1 MRWRQVTYPARIK
14 RPVISKKEDKT
25 MAKANGVGK
34 DELVSN
40 VAETTELTKENA
52 KKAINAVLE
61 GVLFLL
67 EQSGMLRLS
76 NFGTFSVKKTKER
89 QGINPKTQEPI
100 TIPASYRMGFKVSKT
115 WKEAMLARKRGQARD
130 KVKASLSKA
139 TAKGKSA
146 AKKVTKKLAKG
157 KKKRK

>member
-1 MRWRQVTYPARIK
+1 MARAT
-14 RPVISKKEDKT
+14 S
-25 MAKANGVGK
+25 GVGR
-34 DELVSN
+34 DELVNN

-52 KKAINAVLE
+52 KKFINAVLE
-61 GVLFLL
+61 GILFLL

-89 QGINPKTQEPI
+89 QGINPKTQQPI

-130 KVKASLSKA
+130 KVKVHTHKAAQKSKA
-139 TAKGKSA
+139 A
-146 AKKVTKKLAKG
+146 AKAKG

>member
-1 MRWRQVTYPARIK
+1 
-14 RPVISKKEDKT
+14 
-25 MAKANGVGK
+25 MAKASGVGK
-34 DELVSN
+34 DELVNN

-52 KKAINAVLE
+52 KKFINAVLE
-61 GVLFLL
+61 GILFLL
-67 EQSGMLRLS
+67 EQSGMLRLT

-130 KVKASLSKA
+130 KVKVHTHKA
-139 TAKGKSA
+139 APKAKVA
-146 AKKVTKKLAKG
+146 AKTKG
-157 KKKRK
+157 KKK

>member
-1 MRWRQVTYPARIK
+1 MGRATGA
-14 RPVISKKEDKT
+14 
-25 MAKANGVGK
+25 VGK
-34 DELVSN
+34 DELVGH

-67 EQSGMLRLS
+67 EQSGMLRLT
-76 NFGTFSVKKTKER
+76 NFGTFTVRKTKER

-115 WKEAMLARKRGQARD
+115 WKEKMLARKRGQSRD
-130 KVKASLSKA
+130 KVKVSLPKA
-139 TAKGKSA
+139 TAKGKAA
-146 AKKVTKKLAKG
+146 AKAKG
-157 KKKRK
+157 KKK

>member
-1 MRWRQVTYPARIK
+1 MARA
-14 RPVISKKEDKT
+14 T
-25 MAKANGVGK
+25 GAVGK

-52 KKAINAVLE
+52 KKFINAVLE
-61 GVLFLL
+61 GILFLL
-67 EQSGMLRLS
+67 EQSGMLRLT

-100 TIPASYRMGFKVSKT
+100 TIPVSYRMGFKVSKT
-115 WKEAMLARKRGQARD
+115 WKQAMLARKRGQARE
-130 KVKASLSKA
+130 KVKIGPAKA
-139 TAKGKSA
+139 TAKGKA
-146 AKKVTKKLAKG
+146 AKPVSKLKAAAKAKG

>member
-1 MRWRQVTYPARIK
+1 MARA
-14 RPVISKKEDKT
+14 T
-25 MAKANGVGK
+25 GGVGK

-40 VAETTELTKENA
+40 VAESTELTKENA
-52 KKAINAVLE
+52 KRVINAVLE
-61 GVLFLL
+61 GILFLL
-67 EQSGMLRLS
+67 EQSGMLRLT

-89 QGINPKTQEPI
+89 QGINPKTQESI

-130 KVKASLSKA
+130 KVKVHTHKEAPKA
-139 TAKGKSA
+139 KA
-146 AKKVTKKLAKG
+146 AVKKVSAKG

>member
-1 MRWRQVTYPARIK
+1 MARA
-14 RPVISKKEDKT
+14 T
-25 MAKANGVGK
+25 GGVGK

-61 GVLFLL
+61 GILFLL
-67 EQSGMLRLS
+67 EQSGMLRLT

-89 QGINPKTQEPI
+89 QGINPKTQEAI

-115 WKEAMLARKRGQARD
+115 WKEAMLARKRGQARE
-130 KVKASLSKA
+130 KVKVHTHKEAPKA
-139 TAKGKSA
+139 KAA
-146 AKKVTKKLAKG
+146 AKAKG